1 MSGRYRML
9 VTSAVLALLALAA
22 WWRFDA
28 DGPAAA
34 RVAGQAIVTEA
45 PGSAATVQPSRA
57 ESVGTP
63 RAPLAPQE
71 VPPPVEPAA
80 EAAALS
86 SADATESAPET
97 SVPGRS
103 LAELERRAR
112 AGDAKA
118 ARDWVDALERCFDT
132 VFGGSLIGESRFV
145 SHLNA
150 NLFVASRTERAQMLK
165 APDGECRALF
175 PVSDINVAGMQAQ
188 SMFEE
193 ALRLWA
199 ATGDPHGQL
208 VASMVRNRIWP
219 PPADLWRRQQAWATS
234 HLDPGDPQT
243 LIDLTGF
250 AVGSRYPQ
258 EEAWRLVAC
267 DLGYDCSAGGALQ
280 TRLCLNNHS
289 CGRGSYEEG
298 LLQEL
303 PPRQWQVV
311 QRQRRELLERLRRG
325 EVRGVFDVPPPEG

>member
-1 MSGRYRML
+1 ML
-9 VTSAVLALLALAA
+9 AASSALALLAMAA
-22 WWRFDA
+22 WWWFDA
-28 DGPAAA
+28 AGPAAA
-34 RVAGQAIVTEA
+34 PGVAQAIAGAPEA
-45 PGSAATVQPSRA
+45 AATAGLPERA
-57 ESVGTP
+57 EPVYAPT
-63 RAPLAPQE
+63 APLAPQAAQA
-71 VPPPVEPAA
+71 PVETAV
-80 EAAALS
+80 EAAVPT
-86 SADATESAPET
+86 SADAPESAPET

-112 AGDAKA
+112 SGDAKA
-118 ARDWVDALERCFDT
+118 ARDWVDALERCLDT
-132 VFGGSLIGESRFV
+132 VFGDSLIVESRFV

-150 NLFVASRTERAQMLK
+150 NLFVASRAERMQVLG
-165 APDGECRALF
+165 PPSGECRALF

-188 SMFEE
+188 SMFQE

-208 VASMVRNRIWP
+208 VASMVRNRTWP

-250 AVGSRYPQ
+250 AAGSRYPR

-280 TRLCLNNHS
+280 TRMCLSNYH
-289 CGRGSYEEG
+289 CGRGSYEEA